1 MKLEAVNPW
10 SWQDAYGYSQAIAVS
25 ESSKVLYC
33 AGQTSVDAQGNPVCV
48 GDMGGQ
54 VAQALNNL
62 EQVLRQAGATLANVV
77 RLHYYT
83 TDVPALFEV
92 FGPLVGRLQQA
103 GCKPAAVLHG
113 VTALYHPDIMVE
125 IEATAVM

>member
-1 MKLEAVNPW
+1 MKIEAINPW
-10 SWQDAYGYSQAIAVS
+10 SWQDDYGFSQANLVS
-25 ESSKVLYC
+25 ETSKTLFC

-54 VAQALNNL
+54 VEQAMNNL

-83 TDVPALFEV
+83 TDVPALV
-92 FGPLVGRLQQA
+92 NALGPLVGRLQQA

-113 VTALYHPDIMVE
+113 VTALFHPDIMFE
-125 IEATAVM
+125 IEATAVL